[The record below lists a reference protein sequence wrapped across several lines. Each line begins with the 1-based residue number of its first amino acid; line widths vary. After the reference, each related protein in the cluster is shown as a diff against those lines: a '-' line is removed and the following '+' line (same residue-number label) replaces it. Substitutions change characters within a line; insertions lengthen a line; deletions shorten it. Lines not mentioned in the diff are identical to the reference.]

1 MIKDKFKSDIAKI
14 TAKAFVN
21 LYRRDDFAGVNPPAL
36 DFEKIYDML
45 ETPRN
50 PDLGNYALPLFEI
63 AKNARINPVELNK
76 MLVEEQNAQLEKRNI
91 SYLSF
96 DAVSGFNNSR
106 VKTNVLARHTL
117 TEVFNRKEQYGSS
130 DSGQKKNIVIDFSSP
145 NIAKPF
151 GVGHLRST
159 AIGHSL
165 YRIYEKLGYNCIG
178 INHLGDWGTQFG
190 KLIVAFRKWGSEEEL
205 KKEPVKK
212 LFDLYVR
219 FHQEEK
225 SDPVLSDQA
234 REAFKDLEEGDEDA
248 ATLWHKFKEY
258 SLEAFNETYRTLGVK
273 FDYYTGESFYN
284 DKMEPVVE
292 KLEEL
297 GLTEIS
303 QGAEVVNL
311 DKFGLLPCLIRRAD
325 GATLYATRDIAGV
338 IYRWETY
345 NFEKALYVVNVAQRD
360 HFKQV
365 FKVIELLD
373 EAEKKS
379 PQEKI
384 APRLKHV
391 EFGWIKFRDK
401 MMSTREGTI
410 VLLEDVLGKA
420 VSLAREKI
428 LEKNPDL
435 PDLEKVAHQIGVGA
449 VIFADLATRKDKD
462 VNFDWD
468 EVLSFEGETG
478 PYLQYTHARLSSLL
492 RHYGREPSDDI
503 DYSILDFPE
512 ESRVVDLLY
521 KFPQTICA
529 AAETY
534 EPYLICAYLLE
545 LASAFNKVYQRKG
558 ADGRIDKIISDN
570 EDHTAARMALVA
582 AVRTVIGGGLFLL
595 GLEAPEEM

>member
-21 LYRRDDFAGVNPPAL
+21 LYKRDDLAGAKPPPL
-36 DFEKIYDML
+36 DFDKIYSKL

-50 PDLGNYALPLFEI
+50 PEMGNYALPLFDI
-63 AKNARINPVELNK
+63 AKAVKISPVKLNK
-76 MLVEEQNAQLEKRNI
+76 MLVEEQTAQLKKRDIN
-91 SYLSF
+91 YLSF

-106 VKTNVLARHTL
+106 VDTSVLARHTL
-117 TEVFNRKEQYGSS
+117 TEILSKGDRYGSS
-130 DSGQKKNIVIDFSSP
+130 DPGQKKNIVIDFSSP

-165 YRIYEKLGYNCIG
+165 YRIFEKLGYNSVG

-205 KKEPVKK
+205 KKDPIKK
-212 LFDLYVR
+212 LFDLYVK
-219 FHQEEK
+219 FHEEEK
-225 SDPVLSDQA
+225 NDPVLSDQA
-234 REAFKDLEEGDEDA
+234 REAFKDLEAGDQDA

-258 SLEAFNETYRTLGVK
+258 SLAAFDKTYQTLGVK

-284 DKMEPVVE
+284 DKMEPVI
-292 KLEEL
+292 KRLEEL

-303 QGAEVVNL
+303 EGAEIINL
-311 DKFGLLPCLIRRAD
+311 EKFGLLPCLIRRAD

-373 EAEKKS
+373 EAEGRT
-379 PQEKI
+379 PEEKI

-391 EFGWIKFRDK
+391 EFGWIKFQDK
-401 MMSTREGTI
+401 MMSTRKGTI
-410 VLLEDVLGKA
+410 VLLEDVLDKA
-420 VSLAREKI
+420 ISLAKEKI

-435 PDLEKVAHQIGVGA
+435 ADLEKVAKQIGVGA
-449 VIFADLATRKDKD
+449 VVFADLATRKDKD

-468 EVLSFEGETG
+468 EVLNFEGETG

-492 RHYGREPSDDI
+492 RHYNKAVPEKI
-503 DYSILDFPE
+503 DYTLLAKSE
-512 ESRVVDLLY
+512 EARVIDLLY
-521 KFPQTICA
+521 KFPQTIYA
-529 AAETY
+529 SAEMY

-545 LASAFNKVYQRKG
+545 LASAFNKVYQRK
-558 ADGRIDKIISDN
+558 DSEGRIDKIISDD
-570 EDHTAARMALVA
+570 EKQTEARMTLVA
-582 AVRTVIGGGLFLL
+582 AVRTVIKEGLYLL
-595 GLEAPEEM
+595 GIEAPEAM